1 MPRLLYFKTQKQHG
15 CTSELDD
22 LVAINGCARYSENMT
37 TAVYSSRQGS
47 EDKTMEVTIQI
58 PDALVRRLQEQ
69 WGDLPRRVL
78 ESVVLEGFRERI
90 LTTEEL
96 RQLLGFETKFE
107 VHAFLKEHDLPFY
120 TFEDLEHDRETSHRL
135 GL

>member
-1 MPRLLYFKTQKQHG
+1 
-15 CTSELDD
+15 
-22 LVAINGCARYSENMT
+22 
-37 TAVYSSRQGS
+37 
-47 EDKTMEVTIQI
+47 MEVAIQI
-58 PDALVRRLQEQ
+58 PDPVVKRLQER

-78 ESVVLEGFRERI
+78 ENVVLEGFRERI

-107 VHAFLKEHDLPFY
+107 VHAFLKEHNVPFY
-120 TFEDLEHDRETSHRL
+120 TLADLEHDRETSERL

>member
-1 MPRLLYFKTQKQHG
+1 
-15 CTSELDD
+15 
-22 LVAINGCARYSENMT
+22 
-37 TAVYSSRQGS
+37 
-47 EDKTMEVTIQI
+47 MEVAIQI
-58 PDALVRRLQEQ
+58 PDPVVKRLQER

-78 ESVVLEGFRERI
+78 ENVVLEGFRERI

-107 VHAFLKEHDLPFY
+107 VHAFLTAHNVLFY
-120 TFEDLEHDRETSHRL
+120 TRADLEHDRETSDRI

>member
-1 MPRLLYFKTQKQHG
+1 
-15 CTSELDD
+15 
-22 LVAINGCARYSENMT
+22 
-37 TAVYSSRQGS
+37 
-47 EDKTMEVTIQI
+47 MEVTIQI

>member
-1 MPRLLYFKTQKQHG
+1 
-15 CTSELDD
+15 
-22 LVAINGCARYSENMT
+22 
-37 TAVYSSRQGS
+37 
-47 EDKTMEVTIQI
+47 MEVAIQI
-58 PDALVRRLQEQ
+58 PDPVVKRLQER

-78 ESVVLEGFRERI
+78 ENVVLEGFRERI

-107 VHAFLKEHDLPFY
+107 VHAFLKGHNIPFY
-120 TFEDLEHDRETSHRL
+120 TLADLEHDRETSDRL

>member
-1 MPRLLYFKTQKQHG
+1 
-15 CTSELDD
+15 
-22 LVAINGCARYSENMT
+22 
-37 TAVYSSRQGS
+37 
-47 EDKTMEVTIQI
+47 MEVAIQI
-58 PDALVRRLQEQ
+58 PDPLVKRLQER

-96 RQLLGFETKFE
+96 RQLLEFETKLD
-107 VHAFLKEHDLPFY
+107 VHAFLKEHDVPFY
-120 TFEDLEHDRETSHRL
+120 TLADLEHDRATSDRL